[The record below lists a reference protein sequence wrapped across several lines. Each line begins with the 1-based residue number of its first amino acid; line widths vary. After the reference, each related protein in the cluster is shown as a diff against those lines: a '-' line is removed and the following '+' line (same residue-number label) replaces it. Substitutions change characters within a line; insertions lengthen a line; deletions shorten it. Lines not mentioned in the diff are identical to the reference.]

1 MLLLS
6 VSYTSSGQRMKYSPR
21 LAKASTL
28 RISSRNISACSLND
42 ARRGHNGSH
51 RRRIL
56 AADVKFTGEP
66 VCLSRQC
73 FVYKLNIMYICRKFS
88 LWKKNQI
95 FYAGPFTWIV
105 SPHIW
110 AKTYKN
116 LREFGNLAGIPD
128 NYEKTVVTYSES
140 APNTYQGIRQM
151 SLREFLL
158 G

>member
-1 MLLLS
+1 
-6 VSYTSSGQRMKYSPR
+6 
-21 LAKASTL
+21 
-28 RISSRNISACSLND
+28 
-42 ARRGHNGSH
+42 
-51 RRRIL
+51 
-56 AADVKFTGEP
+56 
-66 VCLSRQC
+66 
-73 FVYKLNIMYICRKFS
+73 MYICRKFS
-88 LWKKNQI
+88 LWKKHQT
-95 FYAGPFTWIV
+95 FCAGPFTWIV

-110 AKTYKN
+110 TKTYKN